1 MEPANE
7 DEKKDGPIGAIMD
20 GFLADNGKI
29 AKVVLSGVSIAGTP
43 VSPNIGS
50 VISGDLI
57 KQ

>member
-1 MEPANE
+1 
-7 DEKKDGPIGAIMD
+7 MD

-29 AKVVLSGVSIAGTP
+29 AKVLLSGVSIAGTP

-57 KQ
+57 RQ